1 MLSHEFLSK
10 VLTMILRTKKS
21 NKMFYTDEFNLN
33 VLDHVNCKK
42 LQNFLNLWYQNHLI
56 SVINKPT
63 RVTKKTATAIDHIIT
78 NCFADANLNTA
89 IYKSDISVVIIF
101 RFVFLS
107 PMMYEN
113 KNEVTYLYKNL
124 IKNSMKLTGMKSKV
138 AEIHLNPM
146 KYF

>member
-1 MLSHEFLSK
+1 
-10 VLTMILRTKKS
+10 MIP
-21 NKMFYTDEFNLN
+21 
-33 VLDHVNCKK
+33 
-42 LQNFLNLWYQNHLI
+42 I
-56 SVINKPT
+56 INKPT